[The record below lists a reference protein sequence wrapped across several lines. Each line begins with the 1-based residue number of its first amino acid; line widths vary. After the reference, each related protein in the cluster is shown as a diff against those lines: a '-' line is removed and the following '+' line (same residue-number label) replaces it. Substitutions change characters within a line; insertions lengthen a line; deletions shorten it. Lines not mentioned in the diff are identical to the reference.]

1 MTKNDNNKMEKIMV
15 ASPETLS
22 LIITE
27 EECYLV
33 LKALDLY
40 SRIWIGQYDR
50 IDDLSIYDTG
60 DKWNQNSVSHM
71 LFQQIRDLLIPYL
84 TGRGDYKCCSLGIWS
99 DKTDIRAIN
108 AYDIQQR
115 LRYEVSWYKNP
126 EGDITVNYDKPWIR
140 GDLGD
145 FSVFCHRNDDDVI
158 VTLYLSEEQLKTI
171 QTALKVLRL
180 LIRREIKSA
189 FMFFSSNEEALS
201 VAEELTKV
209 YKEFEFRSFSSDKD
223 YGRKIYGDL
232 ISKTAMLMERINKTS
247 EEKAY
252 VEYIRV
258 NVPPANPFIPFEEA
272 VEILDQPFEHFKKTR
287 RKIPPND
294 VLNYPGA
301 GFLTKVIGRERS
313 TTDYLLVWYEGKTRT
328 EYYYVGEDFLFKHG
342 GQIDIPRDIKEYIR
356 LKCKKRKNHGKRD

>member
-1 MTKNDNNKMEKIMV
+1 MLLSIYQWYNCGGEDILTKNDNNKMEKIMA
-15 ASPETLS
+15 ASSETLS

-71 LFQQIRDLLIPYL
+71 LFQQIRDLQIPFL
-84 TGRGDYKCCSLGIWS
+84 TGRGDYTCCSLGIWS

-158 VTLYLSEEQLKTI
+158 VTLYLSEEQ
-171 QTALKVLRL
+171 
-180 LIRREIKSA
+180 
-189 FMFFSSNEEALS
+189 
-201 VAEELTKV
+201 
-209 YKEFEFRSFSSDKD
+209 
-223 YGRKIYGDL
+223 
-232 ISKTAMLMERINKTS
+232 
-247 EEKAY
+247 
-252 VEYIRV
+252 
-258 NVPPANPFIPFEEA
+258 
-272 VEILDQPFEHFKKTR
+272 FKKTR

-294 VLNYPGA
+294 VLNYPWGWLPYKSNRKRTFYNRLSA
-301 GFLTKVIGRERS
+301 GV
-313 TTDYLLVWYEGKTRT
+313 V
-328 EYYYVGEDFLFKHG
+328 
-342 GQIDIPRDIKEYIR
+342 
-356 LKCKKRKNHGKRD
+356 

>member
-1 MTKNDNNKMEKIMV
+1 MTKNDNNKMEKIMA

-60 DKWNQNSVSHM
+60 DKWDQNSVSHM

-84 TGRGDYKCCSLGIWS
+84 TGRGDYTCCSLGIWS

-158 VTLYLSEEQLKTI
+158 VMLYLSEEQLKTI
-171 QTALKVLRL
+171 QTALEVLRL
-180 LIRREIKSA
+180 LIRREIKPA
-189 FMFFSSNEEALS
+189 FMFFTSNEEVLS

-209 YKEFEFRSFSSDKD
+209 Y
-223 YGRKIYGDL
+223 
-232 ISKTAMLMERINKTS
+232 
-247 EEKAY
+247 
-252 VEYIRV
+252 
-258 NVPPANPFIPFEEA
+258 
-272 VEILDQPFEHFKKTR
+272 
-287 RKIPPND
+287 
-294 VLNYPGA
+294 
-301 GFLTKVIGRERS
+301 
-313 TTDYLLVWYEGKTRT
+313 
-328 EYYYVGEDFLFKHG
+328 
-342 GQIDIPRDIKEYIR
+342 
-356 LKCKKRKNHGKRD
+356 